1 MCSHILLVFAHLS
14 IQHQSIYRPVIYHS
28 IRVMKDEHGTI
39 QMKDVEGKKKTIFP
53 TLRTREAEVFHELNY
68 AVVQLQPLLWY

>member
-1 MCSHILLVFAHLS
+1 
-14 IQHQSIYRPVIYHS
+14 
-28 IRVMKDEHGTI
+28 MKDEHGTI

-68 AVVQLQPLLWY
+68 AAVQLQPLLWY